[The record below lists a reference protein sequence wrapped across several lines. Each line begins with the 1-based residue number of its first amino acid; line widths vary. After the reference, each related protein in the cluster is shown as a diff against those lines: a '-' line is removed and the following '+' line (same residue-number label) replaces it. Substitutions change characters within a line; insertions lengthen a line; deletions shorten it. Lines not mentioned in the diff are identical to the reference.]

1 MVFSETTRKKYKVK
15 PWCRPDT
22 VGRGKG
28 DGEGGVVA
36 YRLSFPLTYIYYSV
50 TLITKY
56 GYIKEVHSITDKV
69 FVLTFPLHLLFL
81 QVLAS
86 KMDDQLLSLRRLN
99 ELSEKLVSSSNNQE
113 FAQEVHALTE
123 RVQDTLP
130 IVGDWSSRLTI
141 MLQCFEHQQC
151 TQKHVTFLEEVNSR
165 LEVEFCLDGVV
176 DVENELEVVKVR
188 KGLESYVMACTS

>member
-1 MVFSETTRKKYKVK
+1 MHF
-15 PWCRPDT
+15 
-22 VGRGKG
+22 
-28 DGEGGVVA
+28 
-36 YRLSFPLTYIYYSV
+36 
-50 TLITKY
+50 
-56 GYIKEVHSITDKV
+56 
-69 FVLTFPLHLLFL
+69 LFM

-86 KMDDQLLSLRRLN
+86 KMDDQLQSLRRLN

-123 RVQDTLP
+123 RVQDVLP
-130 IVGDWSSRLTI
+130 IVGDRSSRLSI

-151 TQKHVTFLEEVNSR
+151 TQKHVTFLEEVKSR

-188 KGLESYVMACTS
+188 TDLKSYVIMACAS